1 MCDPFFTKVVL
12 AILKS
17 NSKHGITLRTWMVA
31 LWVNLDKSDV
41 KQLGK
46 VDILGGC
53 PMGNLRKSHQSEM
66 PIVGL
71 RATFWGENKYR

>member
-1 MCDPFFTKVVL
+1 
-12 AILKS
+12 
-17 NSKHGITLRTWMVA
+17 MVA